1 MKGYMMKQKS
11 ISKNYLYNLFYQ
23 ILVIVMPLITTPY
36 LSRVLGAE
44 AIGIYSYT
52 LSIATYFILFG
63 TLGIS
68 LYGQREIAYVQED
81 DKKRSI
87 TFWEILFL
95 KIITMTISIFIFWVT
110 YGMHGQYKIYYR
122 ILVIELISQCI
133 DISWFFQGIEEF
145 KKTVI
150 RNSIVK
156 LIFAICIFMF
166 VKSPNDLIKYI
177 VIIAGANLFGNMS
190 LWIYI
195 PKYIQKVAI
204 KDLHVF
210 KHLKPTI
217 LLFIP
222 QIAVQIYTVLDRTML
237 GIIIEDKSE
246 VGFYEQAQKVVKLL
260 LTLITSLGTVMV
272 PRMASTFAKG
282 DKEQLKKYMYSS
294 FSFVFFL
301 AFPIMAGLILISGE
315 FVPIFFGQGY
325 EKVAVLIN
333 VIVPI
338 TLFIGLSNIIGT
350 QYLLP
355 TKRQT
360 EFSISVIVGAI
371 VNFILNIIVIKKYAS
386 IGASITTVIAEFLVT
401 AVQFYFVRKEIDI
414 KTVLRLSK
422 NNIIATV
429 IMFGIVYI
437 TTKVLTLH
445 GIYSIIIQI
454 TEGCIIYGIILILLK
469 DSFVNDVLNKVNEKR
484 NAIVQR
490 FRR

>member
-1 MKGYMMKQKS
+1 MKQKS

-190 LWIYI
+190 LWMYI

-371 VNFILNIIVIKKYAS
+371 VNFILNIIVIKKYSS
-386 IGASITTVIAEFLVT
+386 IVASITTVIAEFLVT

>member
-1 MKGYMMKQKS
+1 MKQKS

-44 AIGIYSYT
+44 AIGVYSYT

-63 TLGIS
+63 TLGVS
-68 LYGQREIAYVQED
+68 LYGQREIAYVQD
-81 DKKRSI
+81 DEKKRSI
-87 TFWEILFL
+87 VFWEIVLL
-95 KIITMTISIFIFWVT
+95 KTITMTISILIFWFT
-110 YGMHGQYKIYYR
+110 YGMYGEYKIYYR
-122 ILVIELISQCI
+122 ILIIELISQCI

-156 LIFAICIFMF
+156 LIFAVCIFIF

-177 VIIAGANLFGNMS
+177 VIIAGANLFGNLS
-190 LWIYI
+190 LWMYV
-195 PKYIQKVAI
+195 PKYIKKI
-204 KDLHVF
+204 ELKKLHIF

-237 GIIIEDKSE
+237 GMMIEDKSE
-246 VGFYEQAQKVVKLL
+246 VGFYEQSQKVVKLL
-260 LTLITSLGTVMV
+260 LTLTTSLGTVMV

-282 DKEQLKKYMYSS
+282 DKEQLKRYMYRS

-325 EKVAVLIN
+325 EKVIVLIN

-338 TLFIGLSNIIGT
+338 TLFIGLSNITGT

-360 EFSISVIVGAI
+360 EFTISVVIGA
-371 VNFILNIIVIKKYAS
+371 VANFILNLITIKKYAS

-401 AVQFYFVRKEIDI
+401 AVQFYFVRKEINI
-414 KTVLRLSK
+414 KKVLLLSK
-422 NNIIATV
+422 NNVIAAFVMFITV
-429 IMFGIVYI
+429 YMTSKI
-437 TTKVLTLH
+437 LPLH
-445 GIYSIIIQI
+445 GIYIIIAQMI
-454 TEGCIIYGIILILLK
+454 EGCIIYGIVLILLK
-469 DSFVNDVLNKVNEKR
+469 DSFIHDVLNKINEKK
-484 NAIVQR
+484 NVVIEK
-490 FRR
+490 FRSN

>member
-1 MKGYMMKQKS
+1 MKQKS

-190 LWIYI
+190 LWMYI

-429 IMFGIVYI
+429 IMFVIVYI

-445 GIYSIIIQI
+445 GMYSIIIQI

>member
-1 MKGYMMKQKS
+1 MKQKS

-87 TFWEILFL
+87 TFWEISFL

>member
-1 MKGYMMKQKS
+1 MKQKS

-110 YGMHGQYKIYYR
+110 YGMYGQYKIYYR

-190 LWIYI
+190 LWMYI

-429 IMFGIVYI
+429 IMFVIVYI

-469 DSFVNDVLNKVNEKR
+469 DSFVNDVLNEVNEKR

>member
-1 MKGYMMKQKS
+1 MKQKS

-190 LWIYI
+190 LWMYI

-371 VNFILNIIVIKKYAS
+371 VNFVLNIIVIKKYAS

-414 KTVLRLSK
+414 KTVVRLSK

>member
-1 MKGYMMKQKS
+1 MKQKS

-110 YGMHGQYKIYYR
+110 YGMYGQYKIYYR

-190 LWIYI
+190 LWMYI

-429 IMFGIVYI
+429 IMFVIVYI

>member
-1 MKGYMMKQKS
+1 MKQKS

-204 KDLHVF
+204 KNLHVF

>member
-190 LWIYI
+190 LWMYI

-429 IMFGIVYI
+429 IMFVIVYI

>member
-1 MKGYMMKQKS
+1 MKQKS

-469 DSFVNDVLNKVNEKR
+469 DSFINDVLNKVNEKR

>member
-1 MKGYMMKQKS
+1 MKQKS

-190 LWIYI
+190 LWMYI

-429 IMFGIVYI
+429 IMFVIVYI

-469 DSFVNDVLNKVNEKR
+469 DSLVNDVLNKVNEKR

>member
-1 MKGYMMKQKS
+1 MKQKS

-44 AIGIYSYT
+44 NIGIYSYT

-190 LWIYI
+190 LWMYI

-429 IMFGIVYI
+429 IMFVIVYI

>member
-1 MKGYMMKQKS
+1 MKQKS

-190 LWIYI
+190 LWMYI

-360 EFSISVIVGAI
+360 EFSISVIVGAN

-429 IMFGIVYI
+429 IMFVIVYI

>member
-1 MKGYMMKQKS
+1 MKQKS

-122 ILVIELISQCI
+122 ILVIVLISQCI

-190 LWIYI
+190 LWMYI

-429 IMFGIVYI
+429 IMFVIVYI

>member
-1 MKGYMMKQKS
+1 M
-11 ISKNYLYNLFYQ
+11 IFLL
-23 ILVIVMPLITTPY
+23 L
-36 LSRVLGAE
+36 
-44 AIGIYSYT
+44 
-52 LSIATYFILFG
+52 
-63 TLGIS
+63 
-68 LYGQREIAYVQED
+68 
-81 DKKRSI
+81 
-87 TFWEILFL
+87 LFL

-166 VKSPNDLIKYI
+166 VKSPNDLIKHI

-484 NAIVQR
+484 NARVQR

>member
-1 MKGYMMKQKS
+1 MKQKS

-190 LWIYI
+190 LWMYI

-371 VNFILNIIVIKKYAS
+371 VNFVLNIIVIKKYAS

-429 IMFGIVYI
+429 IMFVIVYI

>member
-1 MKGYMMKQKS
+1 MKQKS

-95 KIITMTISIFIFWVT
+95 KIITMAISIFIFWVT

-190 LWIYI
+190 LWMYI

-429 IMFGIVYI
+429 IMFVIVYI

-445 GIYSIIIQI
+445 GSYSIIIQI

>member
-1 MKGYMMKQKS
+1 MMKQKS

-110 YGMHGQYKIYYR
+110 YGMYGQYKIYYR

-190 LWIYI
+190 LWMYI

-429 IMFGIVYI
+429 IMFVIVYI

>member
-1 MKGYMMKQKS
+1 MKQKS

-260 LTLITSLGTVMV
+260 LTLITSLGTFMV

>member
-1 MKGYMMKQKS
+1 M
-11 ISKNYLYNLFYQ
+11 
-23 ILVIVMPLITTPY
+23 
-36 LSRVLGAE
+36 LGAE

-190 LWIYI
+190 LWMYI

-429 IMFGIVYI
+429 IMFVIVYI

>member
-1 MKGYMMKQKS
+1 MKQKS

-190 LWIYI
+190 LWMYI

-429 IMFGIVYI
+429 IMFVIVYI

>member
-1 MKGYMMKQKS
+1 MKQKS

-110 YGMHGQYKIYYR
+110 YGMYGQYKIYYR

-145 KKTVI
+145 KKTFI

-190 LWIYI
+190 LWMYI

-429 IMFGIVYI
+429 IMFVIVYI

>member
-1 MKGYMMKQKS
+1 MKQKS

-177 VIIAGANLFGNMS
+177 VIIAGAKVFGNMS
-190 LWIYI
+190 WGIYI
-195 PKYIQKVAI
+195 PKYRQKVAS
-204 KDLHVF
+204 KNLHVF

>member
-1 MKGYMMKQKS
+1 MKQKS
-11 ISKNYLYNLFYQ
+11 ISKNYLYNSFYQ

>member
-1 MKGYMMKQKS
+1 MKQKS

-110 YGMHGQYKIYYR
+110 YGMYGQYKIYYR

-190 LWIYI
+190 LWMYI

-315 FVPIFFGQGY
+315 FVPIFFGQVY
-325 EKVAVLIN
+325 EKSPVL
-333 VIVPI
+333 
-338 TLFIGLSNIIGT
+338 
-350 QYLLP
+350 
-355 TKRQT
+355 
-360 EFSISVIVGAI
+360 
-371 VNFILNIIVIKKYAS
+371 
-386 IGASITTVIAEFLVT
+386 
-401 AVQFYFVRKEIDI
+401 
-414 KTVLRLSK
+414 
-422 NNIIATV
+422 
-429 IMFGIVYI
+429 
-437 TTKVLTLH
+437 
-445 GIYSIIIQI
+445 
-454 TEGCIIYGIILILLK
+454 
-469 DSFVNDVLNKVNEKR
+469 
-484 NAIVQR
+484 
-490 FRR
+490 

>member
-1 MKGYMMKQKS
+1 MKQKS

-190 LWIYI
+190 LWMYI

-429 IMFGIVYI
+429 IMFVIVYI

-469 DSFVNDVLNKVNEKR
+469 DSFVNDVLNNVNEKR

>member
-1 MKGYMMKQKS
+1 MKQKS

-95 KIITMTISIFIFWVT
+95 KIITMTISIFIFGVT

-484 NAIVQR
+484 NARVQR

>member
-1 MKGYMMKQKS
+1 MKQKS
-11 ISKNYLYNLFYQ
+11 ILKNYLYNLFYQ

-110 YGMHGQYKIYYR
+110 YGMYGQYKIYYR

-190 LWIYI
+190 LWMYI

-429 IMFGIVYI
+429 IMFVIVYI

>member
-1 MKGYMMKQKS
+1 MKQKS

-429 IMFGIVYI
+429 IMFVIVFIFCGI
-437 TTKVLTLH
+437 
-445 GIYSIIIQI
+445 
-454 TEGCIIYGIILILLK
+454 LK
-469 DSFVNDVLNKVNEKR
+469 IHL
-484 NAIVQR
+484 
-490 FRR
+490 

>member
-1 MKGYMMKQKS
+1 MKQKS

-190 LWIYI
+190 LWMYI

-429 IMFGIVYI
+429 IMFVIVYI

-469 DSFVNDVLNKVNEKR
+469 DSFFNDVLNKVNEKR

>member
-1 MKGYMMKQKS
+1 MKQKS

-484 NAIVQR
+484 NARVQR

>member
-1 MKGYMMKQKS
+1 M
-11 ISKNYLYNLFYQ
+11 KNYLYNLFYQ

-204 KDLHVF
+204 KDLHIF

>member
-1 MKGYMMKQKS
+1 
-11 ISKNYLYNLFYQ
+11 
-23 ILVIVMPLITTPY
+23 
-36 LSRVLGAE
+36 
-44 AIGIYSYT
+44 
-52 LSIATYFILFG
+52 
-63 TLGIS
+63 
-68 LYGQREIAYVQED
+68 
-81 DKKRSI
+81 
-87 TFWEILFL
+87 
-95 KIITMTISIFIFWVT
+95 
-110 YGMHGQYKIYYR
+110 
-122 ILVIELISQCI
+122 
-133 DISWFFQGIEEF
+133 
-145 KKTVI
+145 
-150 RNSIVK
+150 
-156 LIFAICIFMF
+156 MF

-414 KTVLRLSK
+414 KT
-422 NNIIATV
+422 
-429 IMFGIVYI
+429 
-437 TTKVLTLH
+437 
-445 GIYSIIIQI
+445 
-454 TEGCIIYGIILILLK
+454 CLLYTSPSPR
-469 DSFVNDVLNKVNEKR
+469 D
-484 NAIVQR
+484 
-490 FRR
+490 

>member
-1 MKGYMMKQKS
+1 
-11 ISKNYLYNLFYQ
+11 
-23 ILVIVMPLITTPY
+23 
-36 LSRVLGAE
+36 
-44 AIGIYSYT
+44 
-52 LSIATYFILFG
+52 
-63 TLGIS
+63 
-68 LYGQREIAYVQED
+68 
-81 DKKRSI
+81 
-87 TFWEILFL
+87 
-95 KIITMTISIFIFWVT
+95 MTISIFIFWVT

-190 LWIYI
+190 LWMYI

-429 IMFGIVYI
+429 IMFVIVYI

>member
-1 MKGYMMKQKS
+1 
-11 ISKNYLYNLFYQ
+11 
-23 ILVIVMPLITTPY
+23 MPLITTPY

-68 LYGQREIAYVQED
+68 LYGQTEIAYVQED

-282 DKEQLKKYMYSS
+282 GKEQLKKYMYSS

>member
-1 MKGYMMKQKS
+1 MKQKS

-190 LWIYI
+190 LWMYI